1 MYNPMTTKRR
11 AASIGNQA
19 KGLLLIVMMV
29 AICVY
34 VGAKF
39 QDKIDINETENP
51 EAFAANASIWSMLWE
66 TFDMFDVI
74 LLLIVVGI
82 IWYLVS
88 TRFG

>member
-1 MYNPMTTKRR
+1 MSST
-11 AASIGNQA
+11 IGSQA
-19 KGLLLIVMMV
+19 KGLLMIVMMV

-39 QDKIDINETENP
+39 QAKIDINETESP
-51 EAFAANASIWSMLWE
+51 EAAAANENIWSMLWE
-66 TFDMFDVI
+66 SFDMFDVI

-88 TRFG
+88 SRFA

>member
-1 MYNPMTTKRR
+1 MSN
-11 AASIGNQA
+11 IGNQA

-39 QDKIDINETENP
+39 QNKIVINETENP
-51 EAFAANASIWSMLWE
+51 QAAAANENIWDMLWE